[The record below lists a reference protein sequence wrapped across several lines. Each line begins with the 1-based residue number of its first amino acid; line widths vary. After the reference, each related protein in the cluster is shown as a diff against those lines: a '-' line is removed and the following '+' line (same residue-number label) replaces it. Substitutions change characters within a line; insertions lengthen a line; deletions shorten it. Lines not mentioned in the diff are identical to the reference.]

1 MREQIFK
8 RFTGISCAWLD
19 PNGKEESEYFG
30 FADKEKQIRVDEN
43 TIFPACSISKFIT
56 AICVMKLHEQKLI
69 DIDKPVNQ
77 YLGQWKLRS
86 SDGTES
92 NATIREIL
100 CHTAG
105 ILDGEDAFYGLRRG
119 DPEISLID
127 ILDGKTSYNNRPARS
142 EKNPGTAFEYS
153 DAGYCVLQLL
163 IQEVSNKPFEDF
175 AQETIFAPLQLKST
189 FFVSSKN
196 AGLFETKMAT
206 GYDDEGNPIPG
217 RCPVIPDLAAS
228 GLWTTP
234 KELLEI
240 AKVFVAA
247 LNGENQFLQPDLARE
262 MANPVKDFSWTG
274 LGVFIGGEDIL
285 LSQGWGENGQCM
297 LKMNRRT
304 KEISVVMTN
313 QNPGV
318 DQAESGIEWLV
329 NEKMPLLRDK
339 TE

>member
-1 MREQIFK
+1 MKDQIIK
-8 RFTGISCAWLD
+8 RFPGIGCAWV
-19 PNGKEESEYFG
+19 NSEGKEGSEYFG
-30 FADKEKQIRVDEN
+30 FADKGKQIRIDEN
-43 TIFPACSISKFIT
+43 TIFPACSISKFVT

-77 YLGQWKLRS
+77 YLGQWKLHTP
-86 SDGTES
+86 DGNES

-105 ILDGEDAFYGLRRG
+105 ILDGEDAFYGLRCG
-119 DPEISLID
+119 DPEISLMD

-196 AGLFETKMAT
+196 AGLFENNMAT

-217 RCPVIPDLAAS
+217 RFPVIPDLAAS

-234 KELLEI
+234 KELCEI
-240 AKVFVAA
+240 AKAFVAS

-262 MANPVKDFSWTG
+262 MAKPVKDFSWTG

-297 LKMNRRT
+297 LKMNLRT

-318 DQAESGIEWLV
+318 DQTESGIEWLV

>member
-1 MREQIFK
+1 MKDQIIKKFP
-8 RFTGISCAWLD
+8 GISCAWID
-19 PNGKEESEYFG
+19 AAGKEGSEYFG
-30 FADKEKQIRVDEN
+30 FADKEMQIHVDEN

-56 AICVMKLHEQKLI
+56 AICIMKLHEQKLI

-77 YLGQWKLRS
+77 YLEQWKLRTP
-86 SDGTES
+86 DGTES
-92 NATIREIL
+92 TATIREIL

-105 ILDGEDAFYGLRRG
+105 ILDGEAAFYGLRRG
-119 DPEISLID
+119 NPEISLID

-142 EKNPGTAFEYS
+142 EKNPRTAFEYS

-163 IQEVSNKPFEDF
+163 IQDVSKKPFEDF
-175 AQETIFAPLQLKST
+175 AKETIFAPLQLKST

-217 RCPVIPDLAAS
+217 RFPVIPDLAAS

-240 AKVFVAA
+240 AKAFVAA
-247 LNGENQFLQPDLARE
+247 QNGENQLLQPDLARE
-262 MANPVKDFSWTG
+262 MAKPVKDFSWTG

-285 LSQGWGENGQCM
+285 VSQGWGENGQCM

-304 KEISVVMTN
+304 KEISIVMTN

-329 NEKMPLLRDK
+329 NEKMV
-339 TE
+339 

>member
-119 DPEISLID
+119 DPEISLMD

-175 AQETIFAPLQLKST
+175 AQETIFAPLQLKNT

-196 AGLFETKMAT
+196 AGLFESKMAT

-217 RCPVIPDLAAS
+217 RFPVIPDLAAS

-240 AKVFVAA
+240 TKAFVAA
-247 LNGENQFLQPDLARE
+247 LNGENQLLQPDLARE
-262 MANPVKDFSWTG
+262 MATPVKDFSWTG

-285 LSQGWGENGQCM
+285 LSQGWGENGQSM

-304 KEISVVMTN
+304 KEISIVMTN

-318 DQAESGIEWLV
+318 DQTESGIEWLV
-329 NEKMPLLRDK
+329 NEKMV
-339 TE
+339 

>member
-1 MREQIFK
+1 M
-8 RFTGISCAWLD
+8 
-19 PNGKEESEYFG
+19 N
-30 FADKEKQIRVDEN
+30 
-43 TIFPACSISKFIT
+43 
-56 AICVMKLHEQKLI
+56 LHEQNLI

-77 YLGQWKLRS
+77 YLRQWKLRTP
-86 SDGTES
+86 DGNES

-119 DPEISLID
+119 DTEISLMD

-163 IQEVSNKPFEDF
+163 IQEVNNKPFEDF
-175 AQETIFAPLQLKST
+175 SQKTIFAPLQLKNT

-196 AGLFETKMAT
+196 AGLFENNMAT

-217 RCPVIPDLAAS
+217 RFPVIPDLAAS

-240 AKVFVAA
+240 AKAFVAA
-247 LNGENQFLQPDLARE
+247 LNGENQLLQPDLARE
-262 MANPVKDFSWTG
+262 MAKPVKDFSWTG

-285 LSQGWGENGQCM
+285 VSQGWGENGQCM
-297 LKMNRRT
+297 LKMNLRT

-318 DQAESGIEWLV
+318 DQTESGVEWLV
-329 NEKMPLLRDK
+329 NEKMG
-339 TE
+339 

>member
-1 MREQIFK
+1 MKDQIIK

-196 AGLFETKMAT
+196 AGLFENKMAT

-217 RCPVIPDLAAS
+217 RFPVIPDLAAS

-240 AKVFVAA
+240 AKAFVAA

-262 MANPVKDFSWTG
+262 MSKPVKDFSWTG

-285 LSQGWGENGQCM
+285 VSQGWGENGQCM

-304 KEISVVMTN
+304 KEISIVMTN

-318 DQAESGIEWLV
+318 DQKESGIEWLV
-329 NEKMPLLRDK
+329 NQKMV
-339 TE
+339 